1 MKIKI
6 ETKDRYLFGKL
17 FFELTDMPGVS
28 VTDGGDY
35 DILFSDDGGEIS
47 ATLPG
52 GETCGVLPRDYA
64 LGAAAALVTRAH
76 TPGLSIDA
84 AGKCAVL
91 SGERIKLTDI
101 EYKIYS
107 LLFSAGGGYV
117 SGEEIINSVWGGD
130 GSRGRLNVY
139 IHYLREKLERGGRR
153 VISSSRGGGY
163 ALIFGEETKND
174 KTH

>member
-17 FFELTDMPGVS
+17 FLELTEMGGVS
-28 VTDGGDY
+28 VTDGENY
-35 DILFSDDGGEIS
+35 DILFSDDGREIS

-52 GETCGVLPRDYA
+52 GEICGTLPRDYA
-64 LGAAAALVTRAH
+64 LGDAAALVTKAGA
-76 TPGLSIDA
+76 PGLSIDPD
-84 AGKCAVL
+84 GKCAVL
-91 SGERIKLTDI
+91 CGERIKLTDI

-107 LLFSAGGGYV
+107 LLFSAKGGYV
-117 SGEEIINSVWGGD
+117 PGEEIIDSVWGDD

-139 IHYLREKLERGGRR
+139 IHYLREKLERYGRR

-163 ALIFGEETKND
+163 ALIFGEETEK
-174 KTH
+174 

>member
-17 FFELTDMPGVS
+17 FLELTEMPGVS
-28 VTDGGDY
+28 VTDGEEY
-35 DILFSDDGGEIS
+35 DILFSDDGVNIS
-47 ATLPG
+47 ATLPD
-52 GETCGVLPRDYA
+52 GEICGILPRDYA
-64 LGAAAALVTRAH
+64 LGAAAAVVARAGA
-76 TPGLSIDA
+76 PGLSIDA
-84 AGKCAVL
+84 AGRCAVL
-91 SGERIKLTDI
+91 CGERIKLTDI

-117 SGEEIINSVWGGD
+117 PGEEIIDSVWGGD

-139 IHYLREKLERGGRR
+139 IHYLREKLERYGRR

-163 ALIFGEETKND
+163 ALIFGEETEK
-174 KTH
+174 